1 MAVASTFIHNNLE
14 VMNRNT
20 ATKVNPTNLL
30 VNMHITDHGSDWLW
44 AAFSVFLLLTIIHL
58 LLFLYGNFRKPGVK
72 NSLLVIPLFTNAVFL
87 SFTLLTH
94 QTWVTLGKQLSS
106 NMLVLV

>member
-44 AAFSVFLLLTIIHL
+44 AAFSVFLC
-58 LLFLYGNFRKPGVK
+58 
-72 NSLLVIPLFTNAVFL
+72 
-87 SFTLLTH
+87 
-94 QTWVTLGKQLSS
+94 
-106 NMLVLV
+106 

>member
-72 NSLLVIPLFTNAVFL
+72 THCWLFHYLLMLFFC
-87 SFTLLTH
+87 LLLYLRIK
-94 QTWVTLGKQLSS
+94 LGLRLASS
-106 NMLVLV
+106 